1 MNVLFVCTAALQRSP
16 TAAEVFSEMARRK
29 KVSVNVKYA
38 GIHPLAPHVVDE
50 ELIDWADRIYV
61 MENIHKDFILSLRK
75 NAAKKMKVLNI
86 PDMYFRNDPELVD
99 ILRKKLDK
107 EIK

>member
-16 TAAEVFSEMARRK
+16 TAAEVFSEIARK
-29 KVSVNVKYA
+29 KKVFVNIKYA
-38 GIHPLAPHVVDE
+38 GIHPLAVHVVDE
-50 ELIDWADRIYV
+50 GLIDWADRIYV

-75 NAAKKMKVLNI
+75 NAAKKMEVLNI
-86 PDMYFRNDPELVD
+86 PDMYFRNDPELVE